1 MSSTNE
7 SKCPFHN
14 GEMQPI
20 AGKGTSNRDWW
31 PNRLN
36 LNILRQQS
44 NLSDPMDEDFD
55 YAKEFLSLDLDELK
69 KDIEELMVTSQ
80 DWWPADYG
88 HYGPCSFVWLGIVP
102 EHIACKTA
110 EEEQCQEHS
119 VLHHSTVGPIT

>member
-88 HYGPCSFVWLGIVP
+88 HYGPLFIRMAW
-102 EHIACKTA
+102 
-110 EEEQCQEHS
+110 HS
-119 VLHHSTVGPIT
+119 AGTYRVQDGRGGAMSGTQRFAPAQQLAR